1 MSYSINQFNGINK
14 NYMTLLSSD
23 SSIDHARIGN
33 DDYFYYPSL
42 FNSQKTY
49 FMHLWIRNEL
59 FLQKIKIKLCN
70 IAGGAV
76 GDHFQIL
83 KYVEYNV
90 TETKGWKEVVLIF
103 KPVSSDF
110 NAILFELV
118 NRSESSQ
125 HTNIIYEELSELKNV
140 ISEEFAGATIYKLG
154 IRSSANSIYSINDE
168 YINIGKSGIMEFNA
182 DDTRIFNICP
192 VIPAAEQN
200 SALDTA
206 KTTMLN
212 QSDTSC
218 ISTSL
223 ISNSKTRAGV
233 DFVLDYIYEE

>member
-23 SSIDHARIGN
+23 PSIDHSRIDN

-49 FMHLWIRNEL
+49 FMHCWIRNEL
-59 FLQKIKIKLCN
+59 FLQKIKVKLCN
-70 IAGGAV
+70 ISSGSV
-76 GDHFQIL
+76 SSNFQTI

-90 TETKGWKEVVLIF
+90 AESRGWKEMILIF
-103 KPVSSDF
+103 KPVSDNF
-110 NAILFELV
+110 NAILFELD
-118 NRSESSQ
+118 NRTEASQ

-140 ISEEFAGATIYKLG
+140 ISEEFAGATIFKLG
-154 IRSSANSIYSINDE
+154 IRGAANTIYSINDE
-168 YINIGKSGIMEFNA
+168 YINTGKSGVIEFSEN
-182 DDTRIFNICP
+182 DTRIFSICP
-192 VIPAAEQN
+192 VLPATEIN
-200 SALDTA
+200 SALDNA
-206 KTTMLN
+206 KITMLN

-223 ISNSKTRAGV
+223 ISNSKTRTGIS
-233 DFVLDYIYEE
+233 FVLDYIYEE

>member
-23 SSIDHARIGN
+23 SSIDHARVNN

-49 FMHLWIRNEL
+49 FMHCWIRNEL
-59 FLQKIKIKLCN
+59 FLQKIKVKLCSISDGVVSEVYQN
-70 IAGGAV
+70 
-76 GDHFQIL
+76 L

-90 TETKGWKEVVLIF
+90 AEVRGWKEMILVF
-103 KPVSSDF
+103 KPVSDDF
-110 NAILFELV
+110 NTILFELT
-118 NRSESSQ
+118 NRTADSQ
-125 HTNIIYEELSELKNV
+125 HTNLIYEELSELKNT
-140 ISEEFAGATIYKLG
+140 ISEEFAGITVLKLG

-168 YINIGKSGIMEFNA
+168 YINIGKSGVMEFNQN
-182 DDTRIFNICP
+182 DTRIFQICP
-192 VIPAAEQN
+192 IMPASENN
-200 SALDTA
+200 SALDNA

-233 DFVLDYIYEE
+233 NFVLDYIYEE